1 MASVQDIISVTAK
14 ILLGNAIHA
23 QVTLENWLLVEALNK
38 YDLIYY
44 RTFNEFIHPIQPF
57 SNTWW
62 KEYRSHQFHGKS
74 MLKRLSEPLLWFE
87 CRRILF
93 NNAMFATA

>member
-1 MASVQDIISVTAK
+1 MPSVQDIISVTAK

-23 QVTLENWLLVEALNK
+23 QVTLENWLLVEDLNK

-57 SNTWW
+57 SSTWG

-87 CRRILF
+87 CRRNVL